1 MKMKLFLILISI
13 ILGPEA
19 FSQSFL
25 IMENGIILT
34 TDRLGFAYDFGH
46 YAYPQRVSLKGGQY
60 FVEEDNILVTID
72 ENGHLYR
79 KYESIPQNILG
90 KGINYFISSDGILF
104 TIDSQGK
111 LKVIEAQEFKN
122 AKNFGGSFFTT
133 QLNEDEGLFD
143 LFSVS
148 QSGKTQKYDRGP
160 FKKKEIVSFG
170 GNYFMNQRGIVFTIS
185 SSGDIFQQ
193 ENVNVGLITKKGGN
207 YFIDS
212 SNFFYTVTEG
222 GELKL
227 PDLPF
232 NLRVSSILKLGTNY
246 FIDQFGKFYTVD
258 RDGNITE
265 KIMVDHDFKQA
276 RVISL

>member
-1 MKMKLFLILISI
+1 MKILLIVISMV
-13 ILGPEA
+13 LGAKA

-34 TDRLGFAYDFGH
+34 TDRSGFAYDFGH

-72 ENGHLYR
+72 ENGYLYR

-90 KGINYFISSDGILF
+90 KGINYFISSDGFLYS
-104 TIDSQGK
+104 IDSQGK
-111 LKVIEAQEFKN
+111 LKVSEAQEFKA
-122 AKNFGGSFFTT
+122 AKNFGGTFFTT
-133 QLNEDEGLFD
+133 QPNESEELFD
-143 LFSVS
+143 LYSVS
-148 QSGKTQKYDRGP
+148 QNGKIQKYDRGP

-170 GNYFMNQRGIVFTIS
+170 GNYFMNQRGFVFTIS
-185 SSGDIFQQ
+185 SAGDIFQQ
-193 ENVNVGLITKKGGN
+193 ENPSVGLIIKKGGN

-212 SNFFYTVTEG
+212 SNLFYSVTDS

-232 NLRVSSILKLGTNY
+232 NLKVSSILKLGTNY
-246 FIDQFGKFYTVD
+246 FIDQAGKLYTVD

-265 KIMVDHDFKQA
+265 KIMTDHDFKKV